1 MSSFINLT
9 KSTKPVVP
17 DFNRVVVPVFPFKKH
32 MACRSIS
39 RYDSAYMIILI
50 SKYGMDFY
58 YFGCWENKILQY
70 KKITKIKNGFHV

>member
-17 DFNRVVVPVFPFKKH
+17 DFNRVVVPVFPFKKQ

-58 YFGCWENKILQY
+58 YFGCWEHVTVNYGKLRSIIVNK
-70 KKITKIKNGFHV
+70 K